1 MRHWK
6 KHRLIWSAIQRQR
19 DAETHD
25 LPQGT
30 GRLKEGSIALN
41 SAESLLFSI
50 S

>member
-1 MRHWK
+1 MRNWK
-6 KHRLIWSAIQRQR
+6 KHQLTWSAIRRWR
-19 DAETHD
+19 DPEARD

-41 SAESLLFSI
+41 SAESLFFSV